1 MLIDKAK
8 LAEYK
13 NVNFGRVMDYS
24 EMIDPYAKY
33 IETISDNKIYFGYE
47 TLDNHLFGIRP
58 PELVTILSE
67 PDIGKTTFVM
77 NMLRYQIESDSF
89 LKNKLLINFSLEL
102 NEYDLIERVIQME
115 TGFNSFEIEKKFKTD
130 EKFKE
135 YCFEFVKK
143 YNNIVSVIQ
152 RVRDTDIIS
161 YVKAIEDMK
170 GKKAALIIVD
180 YLQLISSEIGDDF
193 LRTTRAVQGLKEASL
208 LLNIPIIITSQVSRS
223 AGKNENGLEMNSGK
237 GSGAIEEV
245 SQIVLSLEKVKGK
258 DLNLIDPNTAEAIEK
273 SKCRIIRLKIQKKK
287 RGRYFDKPYFLELE
301 YKNLKLSEYT
311 DKTQMKYL
319 QTDKELF

>member
-1 MLIDKAK
+1 MIIDKAK

-130 EKFKE
+130 AKFKE

-152 RVRDTDIIS
+152 TSR
-161 YVKAIEDMK
+161 
-170 GKKAALIIVD
+170 
-180 YLQLISSEIGDDF
+180 
-193 LRTTRAVQGLKEASL
+193 QG
-208 LLNIPIIITSQVSRS
+208 
-223 AGKNENGLEMNSGK
+223 
-237 GSGAIEEV
+237 
-245 SQIVLSLEKVKGK
+245 
-258 DLNLIDPNTAEAIEK
+258 
-273 SKCRIIRLKIQKKK
+273 
-287 RGRYFDKPYFLELE
+287 
-301 YKNLKLSEYT
+301 
-311 DKTQMKYL
+311 
-319 QTDKELF
+319 

>member
-1 MLIDKAK
+1 MIIDKAK

-130 EKFKE
+130 TKFKE

-170 GKKAALIIVD
+170 GKQAGLIIVD

-193 LRTTRAVQGLKEASL
+193 LRTTVKDREQLKKF
-208 LLNIPIIITSQVSRS
+208 R
-223 AGKNENGLEMNSGK
+223 
-237 GSGAIEEV
+237 
-245 SQIVLSLEKVKGK
+245 
-258 DLNLIDPNTAEAIEK
+258 
-273 SKCRIIRLKIQKKK
+273 
-287 RGRYFDKPYFLELE
+287 
-301 YKNLKLSEYT
+301 KLF
-311 DKTQMKYL
+311 YL
-319 QTDKELF
+319 